1 MIFLLSLIFTL
12 NPIWLT
18 IPFRNEIWL
27 NSDNK
32 MNIK

>member
-18 IPFRNEIWL
+18 IPFRNEI
-27 NSDNK
+27 
-32 MNIK
+32 